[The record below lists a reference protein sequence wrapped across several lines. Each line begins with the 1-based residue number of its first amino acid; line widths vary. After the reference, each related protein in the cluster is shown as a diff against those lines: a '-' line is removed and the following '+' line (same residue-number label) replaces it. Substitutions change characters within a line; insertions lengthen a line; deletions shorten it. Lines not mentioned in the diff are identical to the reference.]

1 MLFLFPYKSPC
12 NCGSAENSLGKLKLK
27 QVTGISDAYGF
38 KLLCG
43 WDMWNFPHRLAKIY
57 ATPLNLHW
65 VASHRLNRL
74 NKNVTDLLPCSATS
88 LSPFLKADG
97 FKFFAAHF
105 LCVFCFSAASCVSLL
120 SGAMSC
126 RGAVPFCLPIWG
138 SGPMSLLPPEASFFY
153 TPSVATTAYF
163 LFWFVYLLTYYGLM
177 SCALIPNF

>member
-1 MLFLFPYKSPC
+1 M
-12 NCGSAENSLGKLKLK
+12 
-27 QVTGISDAYGF
+27 
-38 KLLCG
+38 
-43 WDMWNFPHRLAKIY
+43 
-57 ATPLNLHW
+57 
-65 VASHRLNRL
+65 
-74 NKNVTDLLPCSATS
+74 PCSATS
-88 LSPFLKADG
+88 LSPFLKTDG

-163 LFWFVYLLTYYGLM
+163 LFWFVYLLRSYEFVLLSQISNLWLLRGLFLGGGVGILWILGGRLLR
-177 SCALIPNF
+177 SVSTRRRGCAGMKASMRNNMRNNRMAQPYVF